1 MSIRSSSAVAAI
13 ALSFAAFATR
23 LALLIDRNAVNV
35 LFWDEWDYLQPLR
48 DQFSAWR
55 LFSWQHGPHRM
66 GLGYFFIA
74 AVYGASGWDGR
85 VEAFATGVVFV
96 LITAL
101 ALVLKRVVVGR
112 FTWLDIC
119 IPALL
124 LTTAQFELFIG
135 TPRTARCH
143 SCSSLF

>member
-1 MSIRSSSAVAAI
+1 MSIRSWCVPAAI

-23 LALLIDRNAVNV
+23 LGFLIDRSAVNI

-48 DQFSAWR
+48 DHVGAWR

-66 GLGYFFIA
+66 GLGYLFIA

-85 VEAFATGVVFV
+85 AEAFATGVVFV
-96 LITAL
+96 LITTL

-112 FTWLDIC
+112 FTWL
-119 IPALL
+119 
-124 LTTAQFELFIG
+124 
-135 TPRTARCH
+135 
-143 SCSSLF
+143 